1 MRQQLQSEVEAARE
15 STQRAIAET
24 AAVRVE
30 LATTQAEAEAAR
42 RAAEVDRA
50 AVATLTRDLDRH
62 REDARAEREALR
74 QLHAEQ
80 LAQAQRNADDRVQ
93 ALTEALTVAKAAA
106 ETYRGQ
112 LQPATT
118 KRSAPRKG
126 TQS

>member
-1 MRQQLQSEVEAARE
+1 MRQQLQSEIEAARE
-15 STQRAIAET
+15 AAQRAIAET

-62 REDARAEREALR
+62 RDDTRAERDALR
-74 QLHAEQ
+74 QTHADQ

-112 LQPATT
+112 LQPAAT
-118 KRSAPRKG
+118 KRSAPRRG